1 MGSSPGPEPGR
12 PRTSPRPTG
21 LSVFESTFT
30 FLLSRWSLASSLAE
44 MQDPQG
50 AHRLPLPW
58 AARGEARTYE
68 GSASEPRAPG
78 VGGAESSVQPFSFII
93 LIRNSPRGDVI
104 CPASGNFLQPETSRK
119 TCTSRSWPPLS
130 GYLRAPARLSNR
142 EGEVAAGGP
151 RRRRGSD
158 VVAAEQGNTG
168 CNLLPPPPPPP
179 M

>member
-1 MGSSPGPEPGR
+1 MVPGLLSSRNAGSSRG
-12 PRTSPRPTG
+12 SPSAP
-21 LSVFESTFT
+21 
-30 FLLSRWSLASSLAE
+30 
-44 MQDPQG
+44 
-50 AHRLPLPW
+50 PLGC
-58 AARGEARTYE
+58 ARRSPHYE